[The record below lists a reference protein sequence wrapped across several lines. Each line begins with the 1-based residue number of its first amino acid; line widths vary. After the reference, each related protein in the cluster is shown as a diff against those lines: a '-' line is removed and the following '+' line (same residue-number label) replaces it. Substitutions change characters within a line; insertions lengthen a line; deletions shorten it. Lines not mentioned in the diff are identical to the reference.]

1 MPLRHH
7 FKTLRV
13 RLALIF
19 AVVGPG
25 LITSNVDNDAGGIY
39 TYSLCGAQ
47 YGYTMLWLLIPVA
60 VALIVVQEMCSRMG
74 TVTGKG
80 LADLIR
86 EHFGL
91 RATFLIMMAVLFTN
105 LGNAVAEFA
114 GLASSMELF
123 GVSRYLSVPLG
134 AVFVWWLV
142 VFGNY
147 KSVEKAFLFA
157 CLLYL
162 AYPISGLLSHPDWES
177 ALVGATRPLI
187 PLNVGAVSMMVGVV
201 GTTIAPWMQFYLQ
214 SSVVEK
220 KIQLAEYSKSRMD
233 VIAGSV
239 FAVVVAAF
247 IVIACAATLNRNGIT
262 SIQSGAEAAQALAP
276 LAGRFAWALFALG
289 LANASL
295 FAASILPLATAYSVC
310 EGLGLEAGLDRS
322 FGEAPEFYWL
332 YTAIVFVSAGLILV
346 PGTPLLRI
354 ILVSQVMNG
363 VLLPFILIFMLLLV
377 NRKSLMGEYI
387 NGSGYNVV
395 AWATVI
401 VLILLTI
408 MMVVTSFLTPGIAE
422 TGSFTGRLPVP
433 HTVALMFEQC

>member
-1 MPLRHH
+1 MPLRHY

-39 TYSLCGAQ
+39 TYSLCGAR

-162 AYPISGLLSHPDWES
+162 AYPISGLLSHPDWEL
-177 ALVGATRPLI
+177 ALEGATRPLV
-187 PLNVGAVSMMVGVV
+187 PLNVAAVSMMVGVV

-214 SSVVEK
+214 SSIVEK
-220 KIQLAEYSKSRMD
+220 KIQLAEYGKSRID
-233 VIAGSV
+233 VIVGSI

-247 IVIACAATLNRNGIT
+247 IVIACAATLHRNGIT
-262 SIQSGAEAAQALAP
+262 TIESGAEAAQALAP

-332 YTAIVFVSAGLILV
+332 YTAIVFISAGLILV

-363 VLLPFILIFMLLLV
+363 VLLPFILVFMLLLV
-377 NRKSLMGEYI
+377 NRKSLMGSYI
-387 NGSGYNVV
+387 NGPGYNVV
-395 AWATVI
+395 SWATVI

-408 MMVVTSFLTPGIAE
+408 MMVVTSFLPAG
-422 TGSFTGRLPVP
+422 F
-433 HTVALMFEQC
+433 H

>member
-1 MPLRHH
+1 MSLTQY
-7 FKTLRV
+7 FKSLRV
-13 RLALIF
+13 RLVLIF

-39 TYSLCGAQ
+39 TYSLCGAR
-47 YGYTMLWLLIPVA
+47 YGYTLLWLLVPVT

-114 GLASSMELF
+114 GLASSLELF
-123 GVSRYLSVPLG
+123 GVSRYVSVPLG
-134 AVFVWWLV
+134 AIFVWWLI

-162 AYPISGLLSHPDWES
+162 AYPISGLLSHPDWKPVLE
-177 ALVGATRPLI
+177 GATRPLM
-187 PLNVGAVSMMVGVV
+187 PLDVAAVSMMVGVV

-214 SSVVEK
+214 SSIVEK
-220 KIQLAEYSKSRMD
+220 KIQLAEYGKSRLD
-233 VIAGSV
+233 VIVGSV
-239 FAVVVAAF
+239 IAVVVAFF
-247 IVIACAATLNRNGIT
+247 IVVACAATLHRSGIT
-262 SIQSGAEAAQALAP
+262 SIQSGAEAAQALEP

-310 EGLGLEAGLDRS
+310 EGLGLEAGVDRS

-332 YTAIVFVSAGLILV
+332 YTAIVFISAGIILV

-354 ILVSQVMNG
+354 ILVSQIMNG
-363 VLLPFILIFMLLLV
+363 VLLPFILVFMLLLV
-377 NRKSLMGEYI
+377 NKKSLMGSYV
-387 NGSGYNVV
+387 NGPVYNIVV
-395 AWATVI
+395 WATVI
-401 VLILLTI
+401 VLILLTVL
-408 MMVVTSFLTPGIAE
+408 MVVTSFLPG
-422 TGSFTGRLPVP
+422 GF
-433 HTVALMFEQC
+433 

>member
-387 NGSGYNVV
+387 NGPGYNVV